1 MSEYGWSNKG
11 NSEISPS
18 DDVGDEVSDAFAWP
32 ENAIDYIH
40 EWSELCN
47 NCCAAIMPIGVPGGQ
62 MLVGMRWDIRQWMQ
76 GYALPAFYNERSH
89 FQSRGDSYRL
99 QGVGKAWCFSLSS
112 QHGRS
117 GSELFFDQV
126 EDQLSDFLTDDKEE
140 IFKYITF
147 IRKGTRISNYAV
159 WRFTW

>member
-1 MSEYGWSNKG
+1 
-11 NSEISPS
+11 
-18 DDVGDEVSDAFAWP
+18 
-32 ENAIDYIH
+32 
-40 EWSELCN
+40 
-47 NCCAAIMPIGVPGGQ
+47 
-62 MLVGMRWDIRQWMQ
+62 
-76 GYALPAFYNERSH
+76 
-89 FQSRGDSYRL
+89 
-99 QGVGKAWCFSLSS
+99 LSS

>member
-1 MSEYGWSNKG
+1 MAYDSLVDKCLSG
-11 NSEISPS
+11 
-18 DDVGDEVSDAFAWP
+18 
-32 ENAIDYIH
+32 
-40 EWSELCN
+40 C
-47 NCCAAIMPIGVPGGQ
+47 GG
-62 MLVGMRWDIRQWMQ
+62 RWDIRQWMQ
-76 GYALPAFYNERSH
+76 GYALPAFYHERSH